1 VTGIDEM
8 SWDAA
13 EGPWEPGRVRY
24 SPAHLARLLGLP
36 EPTAEQAAVI
46 GAPMEPLSV
55 IAGAGSGKSETM
67 AARLVWLVANGMV
80 QPERVLGLTFTRK
93 AAGELGQRVRARLT
107 GLRRVGIGGPAD
119 PTRASGPA
127 AGVPAGLS
135 GSTPS
140 GPAGGLPPGPAG
152 AFRPTAPGPLAGTAG
167 DPWTGRQPGAGGW
180 LGSADP
186 ATGLGAGG
194 RAPGGVAPGGAALGG
209 AALGGVAAG
218 GAAAGGALPG
228 GSLAGTA
235 GPGGQAGPEEPD
247 GGLLDGEPVVSTY
260 HSYAARLVADHALR
274 EALEPSVRL
283 ITPAVAWQTA
293 ARVVAAYAGPMD
305 AVHWGPQSV
314 TAAVLD
320 LAGELAEHLCSP
332 GDVVQVGDWL
342 EAASRAL
349 PGRMP
354 AAVRKILESQRTR
367 EQLLPLVSGYVAA
380 KAAREVM
387 DYGDQVALAARIAT
401 RHPEVG
407 AMERARYQVVLL
419 DEFQDTSHA
428 QLVLLRALFG
438 GGHPV
443 TAVGDPCQSIYGWR
457 GASAGNLTRFAREF
471 PAGTRPAK
479 VTMLA
484 TSFRNTERVLE
495 VAAALQQ
502 GLREQAPDVPRL
514 VPPPERA
521 GRGAV
526 VCALLE
532 TAADEARWVAGQVAE
547 VLDAPPGI
555 APDGEPWPGNRPEV
569 RIQPSDVAVLCRKRA
584 QFPLLRAAIE
594 AKGIPVEVVGL
605 GGLLTVPEV
614 ADIVATLRVLH
625 DPTAGGSLAR
635 LLTGPR
641 WRIGPR
647 DLVALGRRARSLA
660 YEARDQPPP
669 ARQPSAGPP
678 APEPLDEA
686 ASGGPGP
693 AGGAGAGGNGV
704 TLEDPLAQAVTDLTA
719 DPGSLVEALDDLGE
733 AGAYS
738 AQAYQRFTALAAE
751 LRALRAHVS
760 RPLPDLVGEVE
771 RVLGLD
777 IEVAAQPWRDPT
789 AARADLDAFADAAA
803 AFADDEEEPTLG
815 AFLAYLTAAE
825 AEEFGLESGQPSGAN
840 AVTLTTVHAAKGLQ
854 WAAVV
859 VPGLAAG
866 VRSQV
871 FPAKPRV
878 TTRWTENPRLL
889 PFSLRGDAADLPAL
903 ADLTDDARTRFVAAC
918 SARELAEERRL
929 AYVAVTRAAFWVA
942 CSGYWWGDAAS
953 PLGPSVFLQ
962 EVHAVCAAGTGMV
975 AHWTPPPEEDAQ
987 NPALAEPAT
996 VSWPESQAGPRYEAV
1011 REAAAMVGRA
1021 LDAADG
1027 APGEAD
1033 LGPGAADGGHGEAD
1047 LGPGE
1052 ADGGPGE
1059 EDGDGQRSEAGDDG
1073 RRDAAGR
1080 GLSGADRVLARA
1092 WARDT
1097 DLLLAELAQ
1106 RRGGAATEVW
1116 LPGRLAVSSLV
1127 TMAADPA
1134 RLAQQIRRPMPRP
1147 PAPQAQRGTA
1157 FHLWLEQRFGQQ
1169 RLIDPEDLLG
1179 AADDAEDDA
1188 DEADLALLR
1197 ERFEEGEWG
1206 DRWPVDV
1213 EVPFETLI
1221 GGRTVRG
1228 RIDAVFA
1235 DPRGGGYDVVDWKT
1249 GQPPDSP
1256 AELNAAAVQ
1265 LAAYRVA
1272 WARLARVPLDLVRA
1286 GFYYVRHDLTL
1297 RPADLLD
1304 EAGLATLVEGVPA
1317 ASGRVQP
1324 AH

>member
-1 VTGIDEM
+1 MSTVEYLTG
-8 SWDAA
+8 SSA
-13 EGPWEPGRVRY
+13 EGLAEPGRVRY

-36 EPTAEQAAVI
+36 EPTTEQAAVI

-80 QPERVLGLTFTRK
+80 RPERVLGLTFTRK
-93 AAGELGQRVRARLT
+93 AAAELGQRVRARLA
-107 GLRRVGIGGPAD
+107 GLHRAGIGGPGD
-119 PTRASGPA
+119 RAA
-127 AGVPAGLS
+127 A
-135 GSTPS
+135 T
-140 GPAGGLPPGPAG
+140 
-152 AFRPTAPGPLAGTAG
+152 
-167 DPWTGRQPGAGGW
+167 GAGP
-180 LGSADP
+180 GS
-186 ATGLGAGG
+186 
-194 RAPGGVAPGGAALGG
+194 
-209 AALGGVAAG
+209 
-218 GAAAGGALPG
+218 AAAGGALAG
-228 GSLAGTA
+228 GAVAGGA
-235 GPGGQAGPEEPD
+235 GPGPAVASGTVAGGTVAGGPAGGGAPGERD
-247 GGLLDGEPVVSTY
+247 GGPLDGEPVVSTY

-305 AVHWGPQSV
+305 AVHWAPQSV

-332 GDVVQVGDWL
+332 DDVYQVGDWL

-354 AAVRKILESQRTR
+354 AAVRKILDCQRTR
-367 EQLLPLVSGYVAA
+367 EQLLPMVSGYVAA
-380 KAAREVM
+380 KASREVM
-387 DYGDQVALAARIAT
+387 DYGDQVAVAARIAT

-532 TAADEARWVAGQVAE
+532 TAAEEARWVAGQVAE
-547 VLDAPPGI
+547 VLAAPPGM
-555 APDGEPWPGNRPEV
+555 APDGEPWPGHRPEA

-647 DLVALGRRARSLA
+647 DLVALGRRARALSR
-660 YEARDQPPP
+660 EAREQPP
-669 ARQPSAGPP
+669 AAGTP
-678 APEPLDEA
+678 APDPPGEA
-686 ASGGPGP
+686 ARPGGRPAEEDQ
-693 AGGAGAGGNGV
+693 AGGTGV
-704 TLEDPLAQAVTDLTA
+704 TRADPLSQVVTDLTA
-719 DPGSLVEALDDLGE
+719 DPGSLVEALDDLGD

-738 AQAYQRFTALAAE
+738 VQAHQRFSVLAAE
-751 LRALRAHVS
+751 LRALRGHVS

-878 TTRWTENPRLL
+878 TTRWTENARLL
-889 PFSLRGDAADLPAL
+889 PFGLRGDAMDLPAL
-903 ADLTDDARTRFVAAC
+903 ADLTEDSRTGFVASC

-962 EVHAVCAAGTGMV
+962 EVHAVCAAGTGTV
-975 AHWTPPPEEDAQ
+975 AHWTAPPDEDAQ

-996 VSWPESQAGPRYEAV
+996 VAWPENQAGPRYDAV
-1011 REAAAMVGRA
+1011 REAAALVEHA
-1021 LDAADG
+1021 LDAAAG
-1027 APGEAD
+1027 TAD
-1033 LGPGAADGGHGEAD
+1033 RGADGD
-1047 LGPGE
+1047 
-1052 ADGGPGE
+1052 
-1059 EDGDGQRSEAGDDG
+1059 S
-1073 RRDAAGR
+1073 

-1106 RRGGAATEVW
+1106 RRGSAATEVW

-1147 PAPQAQRGTA
+1147 PAPQARRGTA

-1179 AADDAEDDA
+1179 AADDAQDDA

-1206 DRWPVDV
+1206 DRWPADV

-1272 WARLARVPLDLVRA
+1272 WARLARVPLDRVRA
-1286 GFYYVRHDLTL
+1286 GFYYVRRDLTL

-1304 EAGLATLVEGVPA
+1304 EDGLATLIEGVPLA
-1317 ASGRVQP
+1317 G
-1324 AH
+1324 

>member
-1 VTGIDEM
+1 MSTLDQVTG
-8 SWDAA
+8 AA
-13 EGPWEPGRVRY
+13 VEPQEPGRIRY

-46 GAPMEPLSV
+46 SAPMEPLSV

-80 QPERVLGLTFTRK
+80 RPERVLGLTFTRK
-93 AAGELGQRVRARLT
+93 AAAELGQRVRARLD
-107 GLRRVGIGGPAD
+107 GLRRAGLGGEAGSSPAAERAGTPAPGSAAGPPAGLAGGPPAGWAGGS
-119 PTRASGPA
+119 PTERPGGLWAGPA
-127 AGVPAGLS
+127 AGGL
-135 GSTPS
+135 
-140 GPAGGLPPGPAG
+140 A
-152 AFRPTAPGPLAGTAG
+152 TAG
-167 DPWTGRQPGAGGW
+167 SPT
-180 LGSADP
+180 
-186 ATGLGAGG
+186 
-194 RAPGGVAPGGAALGG
+194 GGA
-209 AALGGVAAG
+209 AAG
-218 GAAAGGALPG
+218 GAAAG
-228 GSLAGTA
+228 
-235 GPGGQAGPEEPD
+235 EPD
-247 GGLLDGEPVVSTY
+247 ASPLDGEPVVSTY

-293 ARVVAAYAGPMD
+293 ARVVAAYAGSMD
-305 AVHWGPQSV
+305 AVHWGPQTV

-332 GDVVQVGDWL
+332 GDVYQVGDWL

-354 AAVRKILESQRTR
+354 AQVRKILDCQRTR
-367 EQLLPLVSGYVAA
+367 EQLLPMVSGYVAA

-457 GASAGNLTRFAREF
+457 GASAGNLTRFSREF
-471 PAGTRPAK
+471 PAGTRPAS
-479 VTMLA
+479 VTKLA
-484 TSFRNTERVLE
+484 TSFRNSERVLE

-514 VPPPERA
+514 VPPRDRA

-547 VLDAPPGI
+547 VLATPPGI
-555 APDGEPWPGNRPEV
+555 APDGEPWPRQRPGL
-569 RIQPSDVAVLCRKRA
+569 RIQPSDIAVLCRKRA

-625 DPTAGGSLAR
+625 DPAASGPLAR

-647 DLVALGRRARSLA
+647 DLVALGRRARALA
-660 YEARDQPPP
+660 REAREEP
-669 ARQPSAGPP
+669 ADSGRPDTPGPQ
-678 APEPLDEA
+678 ATDEQ
-686 ASGGPGP
+686 ASPGP
-693 AGGAGAGGNGV
+693 AAAGGEGAGGAAV
-704 TLEDPLAQAVTDLTA
+704 RREDALAQAVTDLTA
-719 DPGSLVEALDDLGE
+719 DPGSLVEALDDLGD

-738 AQAYQRFTALAAE
+738 ARAYQRFSALAAE
-751 LRALRAHVS
+751 LRALRGHVA

-854 WAAVV
+854 WDAVI

-866 VRSQV
+866 VRAQV

-878 TTRWTENPRLL
+878 TTRWTENARLL
-889 PFSLRGDAADLPAL
+889 PFSLRGDAADLPVL
-903 ADLTDDARTRFVAAC
+903 ADLTENSRTGFTSAC
-918 SARELAEERRL
+918 SARELGEERRL

-953 PLGPSVFLQ
+953 PLGPSVFLE
-962 EVHAVCAAGTGMV
+962 EVRAVCADGTGTI
-975 AHWTPPPEEDAQ
+975 AHWTPPPDEDAQ

-996 VSWPESQAGPRYEAV
+996 LSWPADQAGPRYAAV
-1011 REAAAMVGRA
+1011 REAATMVERA
-1021 LDAADG
+1021 LEAAEGGAGPAADDDARPTG
-1027 APGEAD
+1027 AAREAKQDGGDSEPGEAD
-1033 LGPGAADGGHGEAD
+1033 V
-1047 LGPGE
+1047 
-1052 ADGGPGE
+1052 
-1059 EDGDGQRSEAGDDG
+1059 
-1073 RRDAAGR
+1073 
-1080 GLSGADRVLARA
+1080 VLARA

-1097 DLLLAELAQ
+1097 DLLLAELSQ

-1127 TMAADPA
+1127 AMSADPA
-1134 RLAQQIRRPMPRP
+1134 KLAQQIRRPMPRP

-1179 AADDAEDDA
+1179 AADDQPDDA

-1206 DRWPVDV
+1206 NRWPVDV

-1235 DPRGGGYDVVDWKT
+1235 DPHGGGYDVIDWKT
-1249 GQPPDSP
+1249 GQPPGSQAD
-1256 AELNAAAVQ
+1256 LNAAAVQ

-1304 EAGLATLVEGVPA
+1304 EAGLAALIEGVPLA
-1317 ASGRVQP
+1317 R
-1324 AH
+1324 

>member
-1 VTGIDEM
+1 MSTDGGHGGI
-8 SWDAA
+8 
-13 EGPWEPGRVRY
+13 RY
-24 SPAHLARLLGLP
+24 GPAHLARVLGLP

-46 GAPMEPLSV
+46 CAPAEPLAV

-67 AARLVWLVANGMV
+67 AARVVWLVANGMV
-80 QPERVLGLTFTRK
+80 RPERVLGLTFTRK
-93 AAGELGQRVRARLT
+93 AATELGQRVRTRL
-107 GLRRVGIGGPAD
+107 
-119 PTRASGPA
+119 
-127 AGVPAGLS
+127 AGLH
-135 GSTPS
+135 
-140 GPAGGLPPGPAG
+140 
-152 AFRPTAPGPLAGTAG
+152 R
-167 DPWTGRQPGAGGW
+167 
-180 LGSADP
+180 
-186 ATGLGAGG
+186 TGLGG
-194 RAPGGVAPGGAALGG
+194 
-209 AALGGVAAG
+209 
-218 GAAAGGALPG
+218 
-228 GSLAGTA
+228 LADGQANA
-235 GPGGQAGPEEPD
+235 GPQDAPAD
-247 GGLLDGEPVVSTY
+247 GHLDGEPVVSTY
-260 HSYAARLVADHALR
+260 HSYAAKLVADHALR

-293 ARVVAAYAGPMD
+293 ARAVSAYSGPMD
-305 AVHWGPQSV
+305 AVHWSPQSV

-320 LAGELAEHLCSP
+320 LAAELAEHLCSP
-332 GDVVQVGDWL
+332 DDVYQVGDWL
-342 EAASRAL
+342 EAARRAL
-349 PGRMP
+349 PPGRVP
-354 AAVRKILESQRTR
+354 APVTKILDCQRTR
-367 EQLLPLVSGYVAA
+367 EQLLPIVSAYATA

-502 GLREQAPDVPRL
+502 GLRDEVADVPRL

-526 VCALLE
+526 TCALLE
-532 TAADEARWVAGQVAE
+532 TVADEARWVAEQVAALLRCPAG
-547 VLDAPPGI
+547 V
-555 APDGEPWPGNRPEV
+555 APDGGPWPGF
-569 RIQPSDVAVLCRKRA
+569 RIQPSDVAVLCRKRS
-584 QFPLLRAAIE
+584 QFPFLRAAIE

-625 DPTAGGSLAR
+625 DPAASGSLAR

-647 DLVALGRRARSLA
+647 DLVALGRRARELA
-660 YEARDQPPP
+660 R
-669 ARQPSAGPP
+669 
-678 APEPLDEA
+678 EPREQDKP
-686 ASGGPGP
+686 GGGEPGGSP
-693 AGGAGAGGNGV
+693 GDV
-704 TLEDPLAQAVTDLTA
+704 RYDDPLAQAVTDLTA
-719 DPGSLVEALDDLGE
+719 DPGSLVEALDDLGDPR
-733 AGAYS
+733 AYS
-738 AQAYQRFTALAAE
+738 APAHRRFSALAAE
-751 LRALRAHVS
+751 LRGLRAHVS

-777 IEVAAQPWRDPT
+777 IEVAAQPWRDPA

-803 AFADDEEEPTLG
+803 VFAADDEEPTLG

-866 VRSQV
+866 PKARV

-878 TTRWTENPRLL
+878 TTRWTENARLL
-889 PFSLRGDAADLPAL
+889 PFSLRGDAGDLPAL
-903 ADLTDDARTRFVAAC
+903 RDLAEASRDDFTRAC

-953 PLGPSVFLQ
+953 PLGPSVFLE
-962 EVHAVCAAGTGMV
+962 EVRAACESGAGTV
-975 AHWTPPPEEDAQ
+975 ACWVPPPDEDAQ
-987 NPALAEPAT
+987 NPALADPAV
-996 VSWPESQAGPRYEAV
+996 VSWPPAKEGLRYEAL
-1011 REAAAMVGRA
+1011 REAAALVERA
-1021 LDAADG
+1021 LERAGENADQEPG
-1027 APGEAD
+1027 AGDRPPESGGDGGLSEAD
-1033 LGPGAADGGHGEAD
+1033 RAL
-1047 LGPGE
+1047 
-1052 ADGGPGE
+1052 
-1059 EDGDGQRSEAGDDG
+1059 
-1073 RRDAAGR
+1073 
-1080 GLSGADRVLARA
+1080 VCA

-1097 DLLLAELAQ
+1097 DLLLAELSE
-1106 RRGGAATEVW
+1106 RRGGAARAVP
-1116 LPGRLAVSSLV
+1116 LPGRLSVSSLV

-1134 RLAQQIRRPMPRP
+1134 RLARQIRRPMPRP
-1147 PAPQAQRGTA
+1147 PAPQALRGTA
-1157 FHLWLEQRFGQQ
+1157 FHGWLEQRFGQQ
-1169 RLIDPEDLLG
+1169 RLIDPTDLLG
-1179 AADDAEDDA
+1179 AADDPADGDDDA
-1188 DEADLALLR
+1188 DIALLR
-1197 ERFEEGEWG
+1197 EQFERGEWG

-1221 GGRTVRG
+1221 AGKAVRG

-1235 DPRGGGYDVVDWKT
+1235 DPRGGYDVIDWKT
-1249 GQPPDSP
+1249 GQPPASQ
-1256 AELNAAAVQ
+1256 AEMQAAAVQ

-1272 WARLARVPLDLVRA
+1272 WARLAGVPLDQVRA
-1286 GFYYVRHDLTL
+1286 GFYYVRDGLTL

-1304 EAGLATLVEGVPA
+1304 EAGLAMLIEEIPLAG
-1317 ASGRVQP
+1317 
-1324 AH
+1324 